1 LGATLRNQIRV
12 PGCFGELVLPR
23 QLDDPVILI
32 SQDDV
37 ALRVE
42 FQDQVELVL
51 ILTEREDHHSLDAN
65 LLDTFESSRP
75 KEFSELRWLNEKYTF
90 IVKPEGILLLTK
102 PYSSVK
108 LNRTPFSMMRKSL
121 CSDLLSLNT

>member
-1 LGATLRNQIRV
+1 
-12 PGCFGELVLPR
+12 VLPR

-75 KEFSELRWLNEKYTF
+75 KEFSELRWLNEKYLHSET
-90 IVKPEGILLLTK
+90 
-102 PYSSVK
+102 
-108 LNRTPFSMMRKSL
+108 
-121 CSDLLSLNT
+121 